1 MKSTG
6 GWSMRLAI
14 LCNHS
19 GVLVALAA
27 AAALVAGPAAAQT
40 PAPVYVA
47 VDGAMLLTLS
57 EPARKVAVANPAVAD
72 VQVISPSQLL
82 VVGKTSGVTSLM
94 IFSAKSLSSY
104 NLIVHP
110 SSLAAAGTSS
120 TLPPPHAVLVQR
132 GDKMSQQLFTQ
143 GPDARWL
150 ELGQVQ
156 PDTEVKK

>member
-1 MKSTG
+1 MNARTVV
-6 GWSMRLAI
+6 LALGLVSGLSG
-14 LCNHS
+14 LC
-19 GVLVALAA
+19 VRAPARAA
-27 AAALVAGPAAAQT
+27 EPAVV

-47 VDGAMLLTLS
+47 VDGSLLLTLS
-57 EPARKVAVANPAVAD
+57 DPARKVAVANPGVAD
-72 VQVISPSQLL
+72 VQVISPTQLL

-94 IFSAKSLSSY
+94 IFTSKSRSSY

-132 GDKMSQQLFTQ
+132 GDKMAQQLFTR
-143 GPDARWL
+143 GPDEHWL

>member
-1 MKSTG
+1 MHARVRRRVPGFLSG
-6 GWSMRLAI
+6 LA
-14 LCNHS
+14 
-19 GVLVALAA
+19 VLAA
-27 AAALVAGPAAAQT
+27 ATASPAADPTAA
-40 PAPVYVA
+40 PAPAPMYLA
-47 VDGAMLLTLS
+47 VDGSLLLTLG

-94 IFSAKSLSSY
+94 VFSAKSLSSY

-110 SSLAAAGTSS
+110 SSLAAAGTNS

-132 GDKMSQQLFTQ
+132 GHKMAQQLFTR

>member
-1 MKSTG
+1 MNARILVLALGLVTG
-6 GWSMRLAI
+6 
-14 LCNHS
+14 
-19 GVLVALAA
+19 LAA
-27 AAALVAGPAAAQT
+27 LCPPARATEPEAP
-40 PAPVYVA
+40 PAPVYLA
-47 VDGAMLLTLS
+47 VDGALLLTVS

-82 VVGKTSGVTSLM
+82 IVGKTSGVTSLM
-94 IFSAKSLSSY
+94 IFSSKSRSAY

-132 GDKMSQQLFTQ
+132 GDKMAQQLFTR
-143 GPDARWL
+143 GPDERWL

>member
-1 MKSTG
+1 MNARTLVLALGLVSGITG
-6 GWSMRLAI
+6 
-14 LCNHS
+14 LCS
-19 GVLVALAA
+19 SAPAGATEPAVA
-27 AAALVAGPAAAQT
+27 
-40 PAPVYVA
+40 PAPVYLA
-47 VDGAMLLTLS
+47 VDGSLLLTLS
-57 EPARKVAVANPAVAD
+57 EPARKVAVANPGVAD
-72 VQVISPSQLL
+72 VQVISPTQLL

-94 IFSAKSLSSY
+94 IFTSKSRNSY

-132 GDKMSQQLFTQ
+132 GDKMNQQLFTR
-143 GPDARWL
+143 GPDERWL